1 MAKSGKVIGNLMI
14 DLAPGNTKLRD
25 RAVRIIRQITR
36 ATEAAATEALELSG
50 WNIKRAAARLPKR
63 CLPFMRSSF

>member
-14 DLAPGNTKLRD
+14 DLDPREHQAARSR
-25 RAVRIIRQITR
+25 RAHLRQITR
-36 ATEAAATEALELSG
+36 ATEADATEALELSG

-63 CLPFMRSSF
+63 